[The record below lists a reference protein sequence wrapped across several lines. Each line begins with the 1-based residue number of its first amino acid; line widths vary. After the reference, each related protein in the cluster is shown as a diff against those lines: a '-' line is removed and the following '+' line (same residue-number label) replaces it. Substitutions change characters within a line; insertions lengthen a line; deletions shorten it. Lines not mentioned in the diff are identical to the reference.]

1 MSIPKQQASAPR
13 RSPPQSPTQ
22 RVLRADTLAGQAY
35 RRIKELILIGA
46 IPPLHPID
54 EKQLMQELQ
63 VGRTPIREAI
73 QRLAYDG
80 LVTII
85 PFRGTVA
92 SGIDMSDLDQIMET
106 RVPMEILAGRLAAQR
121 ITEEQLRALR
131 ALVASYDVP
140 GLCAERNFVELL
152 RLDQEFHRAIAAI
165 AANKFLEQI
174 LENLRDLTWRFYI
187 LFYRRHDPHPDEGFN
202 NYDAI
207 VEALAARDPD
217 LLEERLKEHFRGG
230 RAVFPR

>member
-1 MSIPKQQASAPR
+1 MSSTKPQASSPR
-13 RSPPQSPTQ
+13 PPKAPTQ

-54 EKQLMQELQ
+54 EKQLIQELQ

-121 ITEEQLRALR
+121 IEDDQLRE
-131 ALVASYDVP
+131 LVASYDVP

-165 AANKFLEQI
+165 SANKFLEQI

-187 LFYRRHDPHPDEGFN
+187 LFYRRHAPHPDHGFN

-207 VEALAARDPD
+207 VDALAARDPTSW
-217 LLEERLKEHFRGG
+217 RRGSRSTFAAG
-230 RAVFPR
+230 AAFPR

>member
-1 MSIPKQQASAPR
+1 MTITRHRPIPPRGPAPAG
-13 RSPPQSPTQ
+13 TQ
-22 RVLRADTLAGQAY
+22 RVLRSDTLAGQAY
-35 RRIKELILIGA
+35 RRIKELILMGA

-54 EKQLMQELQ
+54 EKQLMAQLE

-121 ITEEQLRALR
+121 VDDGQIDELR
-131 ALVASYDVP
+131 ALVRSYDVP

-152 RLDQEFHRAIAAI
+152 HLDQAFHRALVAI
-165 AANKFLEQI
+165 SANKFLEQI
-174 LENLRDLTWRFYI
+174 LENLRDLTWRFYF
-187 LFYRRHDPHPDEGFN
+187 LFYRRHDPHADDGFN
-202 NYDAI
+202 NYEEILD
-207 VEALAARDPD
+207 ALAARNPD
-217 LLEERLKEHFRGG
+217 LVEERLKEHFRGG
-230 RAVFPR
+230 RAVFPK

>member
-1 MSIPKQQASAPR
+1 MSVTRHQPVSLRGSAPAG
-13 RSPPQSPTQ
+13 TQ

-35 RRIKELILIGA
+35 RRIKELILTGA
-46 IPPLHPID
+46 IPPLPPID
-54 EKQLMQELQ
+54 ERQLMAQLQ

-121 ITEEQLRALR
+121 IVDEQISQLRE
-131 ALVASYDVP
+131 LVSGYDVP
-140 GLCAERNFVELL
+140 ALCAERNWVELL
-152 RLDQEFHRAIAAI
+152 RLDQEFHLAIVAI
-165 AANKFLEQI
+165 SANKFLEQI

-187 LFYRRHDPHPDEGFN
+187 MFYRRHDPHPDDGFN
-202 NYDAI
+202 NYDEI
-207 VEALAARDPD
+207 VDALAARDPD
-217 LLEERLKEHFRGG
+217 LVEQRLKEHFRGG
-230 RAVFPR
+230 RAVFPK

>member
-1 MSIPKQQASAPR
+1 MSEMRQQPIAARGPAPAG
-13 RSPPQSPTQ
+13 TQ
-22 RVLRADTLAGQAY
+22 RVLRADTLAGRAY
-35 RRIKELILIGA
+35 REIKELILVGA
-46 IPPLHPID
+46 IPPLHPLD
-54 EKQLMQELQ
+54 EKQLMAELQ

-121 ITEEQLRALR
+121 IGDAQVRRLRE
-131 ALVASYDVP
+131 LVAGYDVP
-140 GLCAERNFVELL
+140 ELCAERSFVELL

-165 AANKFLEQI
+165 SANTFLEQI
-174 LENLRDLTWRFYI
+174 LENLRDLTWRFYF
-187 LFYRRHDPHPDEGFN
+187 LFYRRHDPHPDDGFN
-202 NYDAI
+202 NYDDI
-207 VEALAARDPD
+207 VDALAARDPD
-217 LLEERLKEHFRGG
+217 LVEERLKAHFRGG
-230 RAVFPR
+230 RAVFPK